1 MKMQK
6 LEKAARAQAM
16 NTLTGWKKT
25 RGRDAIHKDF
35 VFADFNGA
43 FAWMTRVAMMAE
55 KLDHHPEWSN
65 VYKTVNVTLTSHDAG
80 GLSDLDVKM
89 ARFMDKTAGAAGRV
103 KARTK
108 PRGKS

>member
-6 LEKAARAQAM
+6 LEKAARTQAM

-25 RGRDAIHKDF
+25 RGRDAIHKTF
-35 VFADFNGA
+35 VFADFNAA
-43 FAWMTRVAMMAE
+43 FAWMARVAMMAE

-65 VYKTVNVTLTSHDAG
+65 VYKTVNVTLTTHDAG

-89 ARFMDKTAGAAGRV
+89 ARFMDKTAGAPSRV
-103 KARTK
+103 KARA
-108 PRGKS
+108 KS